1 MPREL
6 PGRVVAAAYL
16 LALVCV
22 MVPFGIIG
30 VAYVAVVLAQREQRV
45 HALGVVAVGIVCAI
59 LGWTVA
65 R

>member
-1 MPREL
+1 MSEL

-22 MVPFGIIG
+22 LVPFGIIG
-30 VAYVAVVLAQREQRV
+30 VAFVSVVLAQREQRA
-45 HALGVVAVGIVCAI
+45 HAAAVLALGIVCAI

>member
-1 MPREL
+1 MPEL
-6 PGRVVAAAYL
+6 PGRVIAAAYL

-22 MVPFGIIG
+22 LVPFGIVG
-30 VAYVAVVLAQREQRV
+30 VAFVGVVLMQRDARGHAIAV
-45 HALGVVAVGIVCAI
+45 IALGVVCAV

>member
-1 MPREL
+1 MPEL
-6 PGRVVAAAYL
+6 PGRVIAAAYL

-22 MVPFGIIG
+22 LVPFGVIG
-30 VAYVAVVLAQREQRV
+30 VGFAGVVLFQREQRA
-45 HALGVVAVGIVCAI
+45 HAAGVVLLGVVCAV

>member
-1 MPREL
+1 MPAL

-22 MVPFGIIG
+22 LVPFGIIG
-30 VAYVAVVLAQREQRV
+30 VAFVSVVLVQRDARAHGVAVF
-45 HALGVVAVGIVCAI
+45 AVGVAAAI

>member
-1 MPREL
+1 MPEL
-6 PGRVVAAAYL
+6 PGRVLAAAYL

-22 MVPFGIIG
+22 LVPFGIIG
-30 VAYVAVVLAQREQRV
+30 VAFVSVVLVQRDARLHGAGV
-45 HALGVVAVGIVCAI
+45 LALGIVCAI